1 MNNSKHS
8 SNITNCSDLRNP
20 TVTRMV
26 IPLLYVI
33 VFIGGFLLNVLAAWI
48 FCQIPSQSSF
58 VIYLKNIVAAD
69 LLLVVTLPFKILST
83 SPHRIWQLEAFVC
96 RYSAVMFYTS
106 MYISIIFL
114 GLISLDRYLKIVQP
128 QKILVVQKV
137 TVAKAISVGCWV
149 FMLSFAL
156 PSIVLTNKVPTVQT
170 AAACMKLKSK
180 MGVAWHH
187 FIIIKCK
194 VIFWIVFVLLTLC
207 YLAILKKIYWSKQKF
222 QKDSSTV
229 VKKANRNIFSILG
242 VFFVCFVPYQFIRIP
257 YDRRRLTKHDCAT
270 LNSLYYAKEFTLFLC
285 AFNVCLDPVIYFL
298 LCKSFT
304 KLLCRKLKLKRSL
317 TIKTGEVRNKPQSSN
332 TSNQSPISSQVMVEL
347 VKTNSS
353 RLPSDKSTM
362 KSIRINIPQKSPA
375 VSTLSSQVE
384 QNEKGTKALYVSH
397 IF

>member
-1 MNNSKHS
+1 MNNSKNS
-8 SNITNCSDLRNP
+8 SNVMNCSELRNP
-20 TVTRMV
+20 TVTRVV

-48 FCQIPSQSSF
+48 FCHVPNKSSF

-69 LLLVVTLPFKILST
+69 LLLVVTLPFKILSGSSLGT
-83 SPHRIWQLEAFVC
+83 WQLEAFVC

-106 MYISIIFL
+106 MYISVIFL

-137 TVAKAISVGCWV
+137 TVAKVISVGCWV
-149 FMLSFAL
+149 FMVSFAL
-156 PSIVLTNKVPTVQT
+156 PNIILTNKVPTVHT
-170 AAACMKLKSK
+170 AAECMNLKSEIGK
-180 MGVAWHH
+180 TWHN
-187 FIIIKCK
+187 FIIINCQ
-194 VIFWIVFVLLTLC
+194 VVFWIVFVLLTLC

-222 QKDSSTV
+222 QDSSTV

-242 VFFVCFVPYQFIRIP
+242 VFFVCFVPYQIVKIP
-257 YDRRRLTKHDCAT
+257 YDKKRLTKHNCAI

-304 KLLCRKLKLKRSL
+304 KQLCRKLKTKRQL

-332 TSNQSPISSQVMVEL
+332 TSNQTPVSSNVMVDL
-347 VKTNSS
+347 HKF
-353 RLPSDKSTM
+353 
-362 KSIRINIPQKSPA
+362 SPT
-375 VSTLSSQVE
+375 SL
-384 QNEKGTKALYVSH
+384 
-397 IF
+397 